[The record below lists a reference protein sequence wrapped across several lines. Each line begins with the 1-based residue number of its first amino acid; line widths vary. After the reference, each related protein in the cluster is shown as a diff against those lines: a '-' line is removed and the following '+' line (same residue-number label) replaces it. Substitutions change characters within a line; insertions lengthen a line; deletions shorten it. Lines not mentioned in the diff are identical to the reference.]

1 MGRLIFTFLF
11 IVTVL
16 SCNKNDVLA
25 IDDDLSLE
33 TTGLREKYSDKVVG
47 SWSHTRSKD
56 LTHVEQEYTF
66 NNDGSVQG
74 HVLIMI
80 RDSVVV
86 KGEKVATDWKAL
98 IDSDLKGTWNLRYSS
113 SLKANIIQLKFD
125 TEWGYN
131 SSVYFYSVDSN
142 TLVINSPFAYNGKI
156 EMKRKQ

>member
-1 MGRLIFTFLF
+1 
-11 IVTVL
+11 
-16 SCNKNDVLA
+16 
-25 IDDDLSLE
+25 
-33 TTGLREKYSDKVVG
+33 
-47 SWSHTRSKD
+47 
-56 LTHVEQEYTF
+56 
-66 NNDGSVQG
+66 
-74 HVLIMI
+74 MI

-98 IDSDLKGTWNLRYSS
+98 IDSDMKGTWNLRYSS
-113 SLKANIIQLKFD
+113 SLRANIIQLKFD